1 MQQTALAVYVL
12 LVYQF
17 MCPILHFHQVFVA
30 RMFSACLLSL
40 STRLFSTQSACLP
53 IEDAV
58 TLVWSTDTNLPDE
71 GCTFD
76 RTID

>member
-1 MQQTALAVYVL
+1 MQQTALAVYFL

-58 TLVWSTDTNLPDE
+58 TLVWSTDTNLPLSTAE
-71 GCTFD
+71 KS
-76 RTID
+76 